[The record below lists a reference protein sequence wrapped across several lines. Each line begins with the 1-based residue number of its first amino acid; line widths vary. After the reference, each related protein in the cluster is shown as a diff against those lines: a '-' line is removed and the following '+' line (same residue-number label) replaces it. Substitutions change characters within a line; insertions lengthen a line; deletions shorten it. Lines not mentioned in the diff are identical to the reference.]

1 MKKSVYI
8 TLWKL
13 AAASAFAL
21 GIVGVFVP
29 GLPTVPFMILAAWAA
44 SKGWPK
50 FEAWLLNHA
59 HYGHHIRSWR
69 DKRAIPKR
77 AKIYATA
84 MMLVSTLL
92 LIAAELNPW
101 ALTVILMVMAGTLIW
116 MWRTASS

>member
-1 MKKSVYI
+1 M
-8 TLWKL
+8 
-13 AAASAFAL
+13 
-21 GIVGVFVP
+21 
-29 GLPTVPFMILAAWAA
+29 AA

-101 ALTVILMVMAGTLIW
+101 ALTVILMAMAGTLIW